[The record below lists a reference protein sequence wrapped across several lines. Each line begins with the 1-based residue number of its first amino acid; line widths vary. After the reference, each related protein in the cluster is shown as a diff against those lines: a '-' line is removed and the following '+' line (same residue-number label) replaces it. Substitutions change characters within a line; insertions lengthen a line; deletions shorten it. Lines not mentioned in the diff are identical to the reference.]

1 MVWIKVF
8 FFIFFIFTK
17 NTHSN
22 ELSNDELMYF
32 NFFDLN
38 NDEFISVNEINE
50 TTNILFQ
57 LIDINK
63 DNKISKDELLE
74 LKKIFDFL
82 K

>member
-50 TTNILFQ
+50 TTN
-57 LIDINK
+57 N
-63 DNKISKDELLE
+63 
-74 LKKIFDFL
+74 
-82 K
+82 